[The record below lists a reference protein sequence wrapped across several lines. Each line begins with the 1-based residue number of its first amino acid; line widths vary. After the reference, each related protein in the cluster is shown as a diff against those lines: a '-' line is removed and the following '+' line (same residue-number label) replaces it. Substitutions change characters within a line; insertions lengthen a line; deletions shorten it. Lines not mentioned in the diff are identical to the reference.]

1 MILKFSEEFFNS
13 FVRKSC
19 ESQLNEHISKI
30 SDFLVEGLK
39 KAQLNRSRKM
49 TSESLDSIRKSV
61 SLKVSFSTKPNFSA
75 TKLLPGGTS
84 SVSLTKRD
92 QSKLPSLIG
101 GSGGKNAFN
110 KLGTLEIE
118 TP

>member
-30 SDFLVEGLK
+30 SDFLVDGLK

-75 TKLLPGGTS
+75 KLLPGGTS
-84 SVSLTKRD
+84 LVSLTKRD

-118 TP
+118 TS